1 MWNSTGRSGYGESTI
16 QGNYDSWDGLSRN
29 GRQYKN
35 EATMETRDLSGADY
49 WHLRKQ
55 NRPTEEIPASLH
67 MIGNKANIGAYGEPD
82 KLKKK
87 SSLTIQ
93 QKILP
98 QASRVERLTEQMK
111 ELVQEYQKG
120 NIDIEEYSMLL
131 SVVAAKRS
139 RAEILLA
146 KAKSVRAPFE
156 IEHEEAISLGKTHVK
171 SEKSFKTSKR
181 TATERN
187 RFKEGCFPTE
197 NPKKSSNSFSL
208 SKVADWINNH
218 QFTYF
223 VVCSTI
229 VLTAAKLI
237 F

>member
-1 MWNSTGRSGYGESTI
+1 MTRMYIQPSWIDAASDHNQWSGGNGQYRGDKSVDIATFDKQGRARLRAFS
-16 QGNYDSWDGLSRN
+16 D
-29 GRQYKN
+29 
-35 EATMETRDLSGADY
+35 EAIKA
-49 WHLRKQ
+49 RK
-55 NRPTEEIPASLH
+55 P
-67 MIGNKANIGAYGEPD
+67 
-82 KLKKK
+82 KKK

-98 QASRVERLTEQMK
+98 QASRVERLTEQMR
-111 ELVQEYQKG
+111 ELVKEYKAG
-120 NIDIEEYSMLL
+120 NIDIDEYSMLL
-131 SVVAAKRS
+131 SVISAKRS
-139 RAEILLA
+139 RTEQLLE

-156 IEHEEAISLGKTHVK
+156 MEDEEPISLGKTRVK

-181 TATERN
+181 TDTEGS
-187 RFKEGCFPTE
+187 RFKEA
-197 NPKKSSNSFSL
+197 KKPSNSLSL

-229 VLTAAKLI
+229 ALTAAKLV

>member
-98 QASRVERLTEQMK
+98 QASRVERLTEQMRD
-111 ELVQEYQKG
+111 LVAEYKAG

-131 SVVAAKRS
+131 SVLAAKRN
-139 RAEILLA
+139 RAEQLLA

-156 IEHEEAISLGKTHVK
+156 IEDEEAVSLGKTHVK

-181 TATERN
+181 TATEGN
-187 RFKEGCFPTE
+187 RFKDI
-197 NPKKSSNSFSL
+197 KKPSNSLSL

-223 VVCSTI
+223 VGCSTI
-229 VLTAAKLI
+229 ALTAAKLI

>member
-1 MWNSTGRSGYGESTI
+1 MTRMYIQPSWIDAASDHNQWSGGNGQYRGDKSADIATFDKQGRARVGAFS
-16 QGNYDSWDGLSRN
+16 D
-29 GRQYKN
+29 
-35 EATMETRDLSGADY
+35 EAIEAL
-49 WHLRKQ
+49 K
-55 NRPTEEIPASLH
+55 P
-67 MIGNKANIGAYGEPD
+67 
-82 KLKKK
+82 KKK

-98 QASRVERLTEQMK
+98 QASRVERLTEQLK
-111 ELVQEYQKG
+111 ELVSEYQKG
-120 NIDIEEYSMLL
+120 NMDIEEYSMLL
-131 SVVAAKRS
+131 SVVSQKRS

-156 IEHEEAISLGKTHVK
+156 IEDEEAISLGKTHVK

-181 TATERN
+181 IATEGN
-187 RFKEGCFPTE
+187 RFKAA
-197 NPKKSSNSFSL
+197 KKPAISCDRTKL

-229 VLTAAKLI
+229 ALTAAKLI